1 MNATKRFILPRR
13 KQPCIAKRRGHAP
26 AAHPSIAPFLYCAG
40 SAQLL
45 VAGACTAQRA
55 QAPLFVP
62 AVLPCAVN
70 WRARELANKAPR
82 GRSRDEYNQ
91 TRARHPHLHSPHL
104 TSPAASRLSSLS
116 PLNQRRPASP
126 SHGHIDLQLARRPAQ
141 QGRRRPR
148 RHWTTRQPA
157 AGPSGRARARRG
169 DF

>member
-1 MNATKRFILPRR
+1 MHRR
-13 KQPCIAKRRGHAP
+13 LI
-26 AAHPSIAPFLYCAG
+26 HPSRRFCTAL
-40 SAQLL
+40 AQLSCWWL
-45 VAGACTAQRA
+45 PGACTAQGA